1 LHIYNATYKTDS
13 INIQEIIFINLL
25 DVLIFLVIN
34 LSWVISAL
42 VIGRKIVLIIKKERI
57 KERGTPI

>member
-34 LSWVISAL
+34 LSWAISAL